1 MSYTDISRKIDMR
14 VTIYFPAPL
23 VVTRDDYLVDVYW
36 TEETGS
42 PSHYPYGSVSANTA
56 SITLYSPKGLFD
68 PNSTTSIYSNLIKRG
83 LRLKLEIKS
92 HSTDWLDLGD
102 FYVQDWSYNSYSGT
116 AYIEAADKMQDK
128 LKGVDHI
135 PKILL
140 DVNLQDACRTL
151 GILADNLTTIKVFSS
166 DAPWSDT
173 VNKLCEATRT
183 FCIVDRQGN
192 IVLKRPV
199 LTTPYLINDNR
210 LLVAIKNKS
219 NLPTPSGNVVIE
231 YGIPQIDRNVNVLQ
245 LSNESIM
252 KGINTLGVFQVSTKP
267 VLNYVTGVIR
277 NVPNAKIIFKGT
289 STFVELITDSPTEG
303 VADISITA
311 DVIKYVMKQLGSI
324 EENSNIYSNCFVQN
338 IIDAQHLLNMYKAF
352 SELNAPVL
360 EIETRGDPTILI
372 GDTVLV
378 ESDKYNTR
386 FEGIVIRHSYKY
398 TGSLSCT
405 TTVLHKEVVL

>member
-1 MSYTDISRKIDMR
+1 
-14 VTIYFPAPL
+14 
-23 VVTRDDYLVDVYW
+23 
-36 TEETGS
+36 
-42 PSHYPYGSVSANTA
+42 
-56 SITLYSPKGLFD
+56 
-68 PNSTTSIYSNLIKRG
+68 
-83 LRLKLEIKS
+83 
-92 HSTDWLDLGD
+92 
-102 FYVQDWSYNSYSGT
+102 
-116 AYIEAADKMQDK
+116 
-128 LKGVDHI
+128 
-135 PKILL
+135 
-140 DVNLQDACRTL
+140 
-151 GILADNLTTIKVFSS
+151 
-166 DAPWSDT
+166 
-173 VNKLCEATRT
+173 
-183 FCIVDRQGN
+183 
-192 IVLKRPV
+192 
-199 LTTPYLINDNR
+199 
-210 LLVAIKNKS
+210 
-219 NLPTPSGNVVIE
+219 
-231 YGIPQIDRNVNVLQ
+231 
-245 LSNESIM
+245 
-252 KGINTLGVFQVSTKP
+252 
-267 VLNYVTGVIR
+267 VTGVIR

-338 IIDAQHLLNMYKAF
+338 ITDAQRLLDMYKAF